1 MYLPGALDWRVLV
14 LSIVAC
20 LVATVLLG
28 MVPAIHSRKLDLTSA
43 LKAESGGVVGGRRRA
58 LAQSSL
64 VLVQVALSFVLLI
77 GSGLLLKS
85 LRAVQNTSPGFST
98 NDVTTTWIA
107 TKSAGYD
114 KQRTFTFEDDLV
126 DRLRAVPGV
135 QSAAF
140 SRMTPFTYGVYSS
153 ASIAV
158 DGYVPEPQEQPVVEY
173 NEVSPSYLTTMG
185 IPLVS
190 GREFTRADNETA
202 MPVVIVNETMAA
214 QFWNGQDPV
223 GRRIRVKGQW
233 LQVVGVA
240 RLSKYRTLIET
251 PKPFFYVPMRQS
263 LVGAD
268 LFVRSSLP
276 LSTLASALM
285 REVHAIDP
293 NLASGEMITM
303 QEEINRST
311 AVQHIAVNMLGAFGA
326 LALLLAGVGLYGV
339 MSYAV
344 SQSTREFGLRMALG
358 ARGSDLLRLV
368 ISQGLLLTMAGV
380 VVGGL
385 AALGLSRLLGYLL
398 YQVSPRD
405 PLTFVIAV
413 MVMAIASVAA
423 CFLPAWRATRTD
435 PVRALRG

>member
-1 MYLPGALDWRVLV
+1 
-14 LSIVAC
+14 
-20 LVATVLLG
+20 
-28 MVPAIHSRKLDLTSA
+28 
-43 LKAESGGVVGGRRRA
+43 
-58 LAQSSL
+58 
-64 VLVQVALSFVLLI
+64 
-77 GSGLLLKS
+77 
-85 LRAVQNTSPGFST
+85 
-98 NDVTTTWIA
+98 
-107 TKSAGYD
+107 
-114 KQRTFTFEDDLV
+114 
-126 DRLRAVPGV
+126 
-135 QSAAF
+135 
-140 SRMTPFTYGVYSS
+140 
-153 ASIAV
+153 
-158 DGYVPEPQEQPVVEY
+158 
-173 NEVSPSYLTTMG
+173 
-185 IPLVS
+185 
-190 GREFTRADNETA
+190 
-202 MPVVIVNETMAA
+202 MAA

-223 GRRIRVKGQW
+223 GRRIRVKGRW

-240 RLSKYRTLIET
+240 KLSKYRTLIET

-311 AVQHIAVNMLGAFGA
+311 AVQRIAVNMLGAFGA